1 MALVGIPARELP
13 GAGNG
18 HYKSYSSCALR
29 GCGGAR
35 SASSATGSHDQ
46 PSYRLVGASAAL
58 ITWQMGRRHW
68 KVHRAAKP
76 ASTPGKLRSWWA
88 IQSSSQSEG
97 ERDESGESRAIE
109 SESIGAVQFELVG
122 GPEEL
127 DSTDVLLYL
136 GDIDF
141 SASSIPSSQ
150 YPSLVAAGFELWT
163 CFLPGDD
170 VKTGF
175 AEMLRSIETWL
186 NSKGPQRVILIGEGF
201 GGLLALALAL
211 HFGRSLKGLAMVNPA
226 TGYVQQPWSQLRPA
240 LPVGPLSDL
249 LTVMPSSEGD
259 LATISQGVTGTLG
272 LRSASA
278 AARAGT
284 LKFRLKAWLRDG
296 WETVRSELRRPAL
309 RTPLPATLLA
319 FSVGDLL
326 LPSKDEAQALKS
338 ALEER
343 CLSNKLEVKELD
355 SNSHEPLAGDI
366 DLVEM
371 LEKSPILQAP
381 KDPVSDFK
389 FPSMQILEEGSKDVE
404 QLASFVSP
412 VFCSFSADS
421 PSQRSFGL
429 QGVPAPE
436 DVGNR
441 PVLLVGNHQ
450 LFGSDLG
457 PLVREFL
464 VDRGVLARGLA
475 YPGAMRTREGRGPPQ
490 FQRFGAVPVSP
501 RNIFKLLQR
510 GEMVLLFPG
519 GIREALHG
527 PGEDY
532 QLFWPTKTDFVR
544 VAARFDAVVVPFGG
558 VGADDSAQVLANF
571 GELRK
576 RAEEVVPFM
585 ARSEKRSGGLMPV
598 SESLEGGLGFPI
610 IAPRP
615 IPATQ
620 TNPGFGDRFYFSF
633 GKPVD
638 LKDVNPKDRDAC
650 AKAYSEIRGAVE
662 QELAWLQE
670 ARQQDPYRD
679 FAKRQL
685 YERVAS
691 LEGPSRRIPAG
702 PLKGELVKSYA
713 KRAPSF
719 EIDQLAPP
727 EKMDIESFEAEP
739 ESIAMPQGLA
749 T

>member
-1 MALVGIPARELP
+1 M
-13 GAGNG
+13 
-18 HYKSYSSCALR
+18 
-29 GCGGAR
+29 
-35 SASSATGSHDQ
+35 
-46 PSYRLVGASAAL
+46 
-58 ITWQMGRRHW
+58 
-68 KVHRAAKP
+68 
-76 ASTPGKLRSWWA
+76 
-88 IQSSSQSEG
+88 
-97 ERDESGESRAIE
+97 
-109 SESIGAVQFELVG
+109 
-122 GPEEL
+122 
-127 DSTDVLLYL
+127 
-136 GDIDF
+136 
-141 SASSIPSSQ
+141 
-150 YPSLVAAGFELWT
+150 
-163 CFLPGDD
+163 
-170 VKTGF
+170 
-175 AEMLRSIETWL
+175 
-186 NSKGPQRVILIGEGF
+186 
-201 GGLLALALAL
+201 
-211 HFGRSLKGLAMVNPA
+211 
-226 TGYVQQPWSQLRPA
+226 
-240 LPVGPLSDL
+240 
-249 LTVMPSSEGD
+249 
-259 LATISQGVTGTLG
+259 
-272 LRSASA
+272 
-278 AARAGT
+278 
-284 LKFRLKAWLRDG
+284 
-296 WETVRSELRRPAL
+296 
-309 RTPLPATLLA
+309 
-319 FSVGDLL
+319 
-326 LPSKDEAQALKS
+326 
-338 ALEER
+338 
-343 CLSNKLEVKELD
+343 
-355 SNSHEPLAGDI
+355 
-366 DLVEM
+366 
-371 LEKSPILQAP
+371 
-381 KDPVSDFK
+381 
-389 FPSMQILEEGSKDVE
+389 E

-421 PSQRSFGL
+421 PSQRRFGL

-532 QLFWPTKTDFVR
+532 QLFWPSKTDFVR

-558 VGADDSAQVLANF
+558 IGADDSAQVLANF

-576 RAEEVVPFM
+576 RAEDVVPFM
-585 ARSEKRSGGLMPV
+585 ARSQKRSGGLMPV

-670 ARQQDPYRD
+670 ARQQDTYRD

-719 EIDQLAPP
+719 KIDQLAAPA

-739 ESIAMPQGLA
+739 ESIATP
-749 T
+749 

>member
-1 MALVGIPARELP
+1 MALVGIPARALP
-13 GAGNG
+13 GAGHG
-18 HYKSYSSCALR
+18 HKSYSSCVLR

-35 SASSATGSHDQ
+35 SASTTGSHQ
-46 PSYRLVGASAAL
+46 PSCRPYRLVGASAAL
-58 ITWQMGRRHW
+58 ISWQMGRRHW
-68 KVHRAAKP
+68 KVHRAAKS

-88 IQSSSQSEG
+88 LQSSSQSEV
-97 ERDESGESRAIE
+97 ERDERGESRVSE
-109 SESIGAVQFELVG
+109 GESIGAVQFELVG

-136 GDIDF
+136 SDIDF

-186 NSKGPQRVILIGEGF
+186 NRKGPQRVILIGEGF

-211 HFGRSLKGLAMVNPA
+211 RFGRSLKGLAMVNPT

-249 LTVMPSSEGD
+249 LTMPSPEGD

-296 WETVRSELRRPAL
+296 WETVRSELRRPAI

-326 LPSKDEAQALKS
+326 LPSKDEAQALKP

-366 DLVEM
+366 DFVEM

-421 PSQRSFGL
+421 PSQRRFGL

-532 QLFWPTKTDFVR
+532 QLFWPSKTDFVR

-558 VGADDSAQVLANF
+558 IGADDSAQVLANF

-576 RAEEVVPFM
+576 KAEDVVPFM
-585 ARSEKRSGGLMPV
+585 ARSQKRSGGLMPV

-719 EIDQLAPP
+719 KIDQLAAPA

-739 ESIAMPQGLA
+739 ESIATP
-749 T
+749 